1 MEYICKL
8 CKRNYASYQSLWIH
22 NKKYHNDLISNSKPK
37 VNIASSGSNPP
48 VSQGSNNKKVE
59 PLGVT
64 HDTSINLIN
73 KFSCKYCNKLFKYKQ
88 GK

>member
-1 MEYICKL
+1 MEYICNV
-8 CKRNYASYQSLWIH
+8 CKRHYASYQSLWIH
-22 NKKYHNDLISNSKPK
+22 NKKYHTRVIINSHPK
-37 VNIASSGSNPP
+37 SSIGSSQSNPL

-59 PLGVT
+59 PLGVIC
-64 HDTSINLIN
+64 DTINLIN